1 MYKRSIHGVS
11 VPDVTVAGSYRN
23 MTIYTLHIKL

>member
-1 MYKRSIHGVS
+1 MYKRNIHGVS
-11 VPDVTVAGSYRN
+11 VPDVTLMGSYRK